1 MTTTQQPRIA
11 FLGTGLM
18 GAPMCANLRK
28 KGFDLWVWNRS
39 PEKAEALVPLG
50 ATLAHSAAEAV
61 SHADV
66 VFTMLSNDEAVESLV
81 LDPAVIAAAKPG
93 TVFIDSSSTR
103 PATAKKL
110 AAALAQHQLQF
121 IDCPVSG
128 GVKGAQE
135 GTLALM
141 AGGPAPLIESLA
153 PVFAALGRLT
163 RVGDHGAGQVA
174 KLANQQI
181 VAITIG
187 AIAEAMTLVS
197 RSGGSAAAFRDAIR
211 GGFAES
217 TILALHGER
226 MITRHFEPGGP
237 CKHQYKDLR
246 NIQSQMALHDLQLP
260 LTSSVT
266 ELFGTLCENGGAD
279 LDHSAL
285 LLQIESLNPKEG

>member
-1 MTTTQQPRIA
+1 
-11 FLGTGLM
+11 
-18 GAPMCANLRK
+18 MCVNLLK
-28 KGFDLWVWNRS
+28 HHFTLTVWNRS
-39 PEKAEALVPLG
+39 PEKAAALVSRG
-50 ATLAHSAAEAV
+50 ARLAYSAAEAV

-66 VFTMLSNDEAVESLV
+66 VFTMLSNDEAVESV
-81 LDPAVIAAAKPG
+81 LFDPHLIAAARPG
-93 TVFIDSSSTR
+93 TIFVDCSSTR
-103 PATAKKL
+103 PTTAQKL
-110 AAALAQHQLQF
+110 ASVLAAHQLQF

-141 AGGPAPLIESLA
+141 AGGPEALIHELA
-153 PVFAALGRLT
+153 PVFAALGRVT
-163 RVGDHGAGQVA
+163 RVGEHGAGQVA

-187 AIAEAMTLVS
+187 AIAEAMTLVA
-197 RSGGSAAAFRDAIR
+197 RSGGSVTAFREAIR

-237 CKHQYKDLR
+237 CRHQYKDLC
-246 NIQSQMALHDLQLP
+246 NITSQMDLHALHLP
-260 LTSSVT
+260 LTTIVT
-266 ELFGTLCENGGAD
+266 QLFGDLCEHGGAD

-285 LLQIESLNPKEG
+285 LLEIERLNER

>member
-1 MTTTQQPRIA
+1 MTTTQPRIA

-18 GAPMCANLRK
+18 GAPMCANLLK
-28 KGFDLWVWNRS
+28 HGFTLTVWNRS
-39 PEKAEALVPLG
+39 PEKAQALAPLG
-50 ATLAHSAAEAV
+50 ATVTHSAAEAV

-66 VFTMLSNDEAVESLV
+66 VFTMLSNDEAVESMV
-81 LDPAVIAAAKPG
+81 LDPAILAAAHSG

-110 AAALAQHQLQF
+110 ATALAEHQLQF
-121 IDCPVSG
+121 VDCPVSG

-141 AGGPAPLIESLA
+141 AGGPAALIESLA
-153 PVFAALGRLT
+153 PVFSALGRLT
-163 RVGDHGAGQVA
+163 HVGDHGAGQVA

-226 MITRHFEPGGP
+226 MINRHFEPGGP

-246 NIQSQMALHDLQLP
+246 NIQSQMALHHLQLP
-260 LTSSVT
+260 LTNAVT
-266 ELFGTLCENGGAD
+266 ELFGELCEDGGAE

-285 LLQIESLNPKEG
+285 LLQIERLNPKER

>member
-1 MTTTQQPRIA
+1 MTTTQPRIA

-18 GAPMCANLRK
+18 GAPMCANLLK
-28 KGFDLWVWNRS
+28 HGFTLTVWNRS
-39 PEKAEALVPLG
+39 PEKAQALVPLG
-50 ATLAHSAAEAV
+50 ATVAHSAADAV

-66 VFTMLSNDEAVESLV
+66 VFTMLSNDEAVESMV
-81 LDPAVIAAAKPG
+81 LDPNILAAAHPG

-110 AAALAQHQLQF
+110 ATALAEHQLQF
-121 IDCPVSG
+121 VDCPVSG

-141 AGGPAPLIESLA
+141 AGGPAALIESLT

-226 MITRHFEPGGP
+226 MINRHFEPGGP

-246 NIQSQMALHDLQLP
+246 NIQSQMALHHLQLP
-260 LTSSVT
+260 LTNTVT
-266 ELFGTLCENGGAD
+266 ELFGELCEDGGAE

-285 LLQIESLNPKEG
+285 LLQIERLNPKES

>member
-1 MTTTQQPRIA
+1 MTTPTQPRIA

-18 GAPMCANLRK
+18 GAPMSANLRK
-28 KGFDLWVWNRS
+28 HGFELWVWNRS
-39 PEKAEALVPLG
+39 PEKAQALVALG
-50 ATLAHSAAEAV
+50 ATLADSAAEAV
-61 SHADV
+61 RHADV

-81 LDPAVIAAAKPG
+81 LDPAVIAAARPG

-110 AAALAQHQLQF
+110 AAALAQHHLQF

-141 AGGPAPLIESLA
+141 AGGPEALITSLA
-153 PVFAALGRLT
+153 PVFSALGRLT

-197 RSGGSAAAFRDAIR
+197 RSGGSASAFRDAIR

-226 MITRHFEPGGP
+226 MITRNFEPGGP

-246 NIQSQMALHDLQLP
+246 NIQSQMALQHLQLP
-260 LTSSVT
+260 LTNTVT
-266 ELFGTLCENGGAD
+266 ALYADLCAEGAAD

-285 LLQIESLNPKEG
+285 LLQIESLNPTSK